1 MKYLVTFN
9 VLDRVSGRP
18 TPLKVS
24 CEFKELPRSAA
35 IAAFLQ
41 YAAQHG
47 IPVGGVPSS
56 VESVGA
62 RPRKDR
68 LVLTYGKRA
77 AKVRT
82 PSL

>member
-9 VLDRVSGRP
+9 VMDRRTGRP

-24 CEFKELPRSAA
+24 CEFKDLPRSAA

-41 YAAQHG
+41 YASQQG
-47 IPVGGVPSS
+47 ILVGGVPSS
-56 VESVGA
+56 VEAVGPPY
-62 RPRKDR
+62 RPR
-68 LVLTYGKRA
+68 RA
-77 AKVRT
+77 PKVRT

>member
-9 VLDRVSGRP
+9 VLDRRSGRP

-24 CEFKELPRSAA
+24 CEFKDLPRDAA
-35 IAAFLQ
+35 VKAFLQ
-41 YAAQHG
+41 YAREQN
-47 IPVGGVPSS
+47 IPVEAVPCSMK
-56 VESVGA
+56 SVGPA
-62 RPRKDR
+62 PRKNR
-68 LVLTYGKRA
+68 LSTTYGKNA